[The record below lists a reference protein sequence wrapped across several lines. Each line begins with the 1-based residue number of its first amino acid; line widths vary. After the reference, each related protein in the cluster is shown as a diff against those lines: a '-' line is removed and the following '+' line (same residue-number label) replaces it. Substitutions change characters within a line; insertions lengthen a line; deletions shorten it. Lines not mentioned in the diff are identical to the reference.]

1 MRKRWMPIAPIAV
14 LVTFA
19 CGPVGSHAQVH
30 ADSTAIYERIHRFAE
45 RRKVTR
51 WLYDAVFV
59 EPPDTVE
66 RKEPGSPRVAR
77 DPNRRFK
84 GIPIRR
90 IDVRVLDPFGG
101 NVDDTAAVTE
111 NRLERWGNAMHMRTR
126 ERVVRGRLLFTE
138 GDRLDPLRLSE
149 SERVLRST
157 PMVNDARVRAR
168 AVKGRKDSVDVVVLV
183 QDRWTLDGGISGDQ
197 TRVSASAVERNLLGT
212 GQEFT
217 QAFEYGLGAQR
228 PDWGGTHRVYAIGN
242 TFVGSTAK
250 YALRPAQDDVS
261 FSLDRP
267 FFSPVARWAGSAA
280 VGHSWIREKRDTT
293 STGAPF
299 IPVAD
304 QFMLDGWFGWNLSP
318 NNLGK
323 PSDGMH
329 ERVVA
334 VRFAD
339 TWFDRRFTGSPW
351 ETRYVGS
358 RLALV
363 SFSSGARRYAKDR
376 YLYRFG
382 QTEDVVEGLLW
393 TATTGLRWPER
404 GRTAPYVGTAFTR
417 AAYMGF
423 GDHLS
428 IRVGVGGMVEGGSVR
443 DGLALLD
450 LDFFSRSFP
459 IGRWHLRQFMRG
471 IAVRS
476 VGTTTSS
483 SVTIASDQ
491 LIGFSRDAWT
501 GTSKFLLRTE
511 TVAYMPWGLLGFRF
525 APVFSL
531 GIGTVTGP
539 GVRPLEGT
547 LQPAFGLGVL
557 VRNERLLIRGF
568 QVSFAFY
575 PAVFNDTGVWQW
587 DALRSLAL
595 RTADL
600 APSRP
605 EVIAAP

>member
-1 MRKRWMPIAPIAV
+1 MRKRRMPIAPAVV
-14 LVTFA
+14 LVILA
-19 CGPVGSHAQVH
+19 CAPVRSLAQVDT
-30 ADSTAIYERIHRFAE
+30 DSAAIYDRIHRFAE

-66 RKEPGSPRVAR
+66 RKEPGSPRVVR

-101 NVDDTAAVTE
+101 NVDDTSAVSR
-111 NRLERWGNAMHMRTR
+111 NRLERWGNALHMRTR
-126 ERVVRGRLLFTE
+126 ERVVRGRLLFAE

-157 PMVNDARVRAR
+157 PMVNDARVRAHS
-168 AVKGRKDSVDVVVLV
+168 VKDRKDSVDVVVLV
-183 QDRWTLDGGISGDQ
+183 QDRWTLDGGIGGDQ
-197 TRVSASAVERNLLGT
+197 TSVSANVVERNLLGT

-217 QAFEYGLGAQR
+217 QTFDHDLDAQR
-228 PDWGGTHRVYAIGN
+228 SAWSGTHRVYAIGS
-242 TFVGSTAK
+242 TFIGSTAG
-250 YALRPAQDDVS
+250 YALQPAQDDVS
-261 FSLDRP
+261 FSLERP
-267 FFSPVARWAGSAA
+267 FYSPVARWAGSAA
-280 VGHSWIREKRDTT
+280 VGHSRLRAQLDTS

-299 IPVAD
+299 VPVANR
-304 QFMLDGWFGWNLSP
+304 FLVDGWFGWNLSP

-323 PSDGMH
+323 ASDGMR

-334 VRFAD
+334 ARFAD
-339 TWFDRRFTGSPW
+339 TWFVRRLTGSPW
-351 ETRYVGS
+351 DTTYVGS

-363 SFSSGARRYAKDR
+363 SFSLGARRYTKDG

-382 QTEDVVEGLLW
+382 QTEDVVEGVLW
-393 TATTGLRWPER
+393 TTTTGLRWPER
-404 GRTAPYVGTAFTR
+404 ERAALYIGTSFTR

-428 IRVGVGGMVEGGSVR
+428 VRVAVGGMAGLGSIR

-450 LDFFSRSFP
+450 LDLFSRTFP
-459 IGRWHLRQFMRG
+459 MGRWRLRQFVRG

-476 VGTTTSS
+476 IGTTTTY
-483 SVTIASDQ
+483 SVTIPSDQ
-491 LIGFSRDAWT
+491 LVGFSRPVWT
-501 GTSKFLLRTE
+501 GASKFLLRTE
-511 TVAYMPWGLLGFRF
+511 TVAYAPWSLLGFRF
-525 APVFSL
+525 APVFSM

-557 VRNERLLIRGF
+557 FRNERLLIRGF

-575 PAVFNDTGVWQW
+575 PTVFNDTDMWQW
-587 DALRSLAL
+587 DALRSLGL

-605 EVIAAP
+605 EVITAP